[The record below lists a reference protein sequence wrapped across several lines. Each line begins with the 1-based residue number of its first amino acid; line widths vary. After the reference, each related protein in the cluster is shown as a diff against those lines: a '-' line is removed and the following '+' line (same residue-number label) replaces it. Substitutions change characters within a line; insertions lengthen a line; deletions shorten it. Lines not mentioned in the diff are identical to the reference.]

1 MVYSG
6 ISAIMTSVKIVKEH
20 SNEHNVYRCKLEANA
35 TRCVLVWLL
44 TRLYFFR
51 MLMTVAMDFTIF
63 AHVL

>member
-1 MVYSG
+1 
-6 ISAIMTSVKIVKEH
+6 MTSVTIVKEQ
-20 SNEHNVYRCKLEANA
+20 SNKHNVYRCKLGANA

-44 TRLYFFR
+44 TRLYFFTT